1 MRADT
6 RARGCGVRAALPF
19 RYTSVTVA
27 GHSRRA
33 VARCRRGTTS
43 LTATSERPVYIDPA
57 AGSMIL
63 QMLAAGLV
71 SVLALAKNVRRNIVL
86 GIKSLFGRRASR

>member
-1 MRADT
+1 M
-6 RARGCGVRAALPF
+6 
-19 RYTSVTVA
+19 
-27 GHSRRA
+27 
-33 VARCRRGTTS
+33 
-43 LTATSERPVYIDPA
+43 YIDPA

-86 GIKSLFGRRASR
+86 GIKSLFGRRESR